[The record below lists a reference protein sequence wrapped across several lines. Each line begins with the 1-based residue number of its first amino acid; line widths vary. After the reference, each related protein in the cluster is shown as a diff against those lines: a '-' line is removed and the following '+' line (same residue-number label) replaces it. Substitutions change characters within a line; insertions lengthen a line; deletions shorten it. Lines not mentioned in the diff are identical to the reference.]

1 MLNQIEKIKKIG
13 NFPVCQKY
21 DSFQKYSGSCRI
33 KQSLISVVNAL
44 GYVDFLY
51 SSADKPNKILSHL

>member
-1 MLNQIEKIKKIG
+1 MLNQIEKTKKTG
-13 NFPVCQKY
+13 NLTVCQKY

-44 GYVDFLY
+44 GYMDFFY
-51 SSADKPNKILSHL
+51 SNADKQNKLLGHL